1 MISNALRAEVNG
13 KTASPNQTVAT
24 TLTLADCLDCADPVI
39 RGAKIGDSIYHCCIM
54 PPVDLVCER
63 RYMPKLDIVPIEEA
77 RGKSASEGKRAQV
90 LREYIGYID
99 QLTKGQAGR
108 LVAGAGE
115 TTATV
120 RRRIGAAARAAG
132 KNLTIRRAGDEVYFW
147 VERRRAANGRGR
159 GASS

>member
-1 MISNALRAEVNG
+1 
-13 KTASPNQTVAT
+13 
-24 TLTLADCLDCADPVI
+24 
-39 RGAKIGDSIYHCCIM
+39 M
-54 PPVDLVCER
+54 PR
-63 RYMPKLDIVPIEEA
+63 FDIVPIEEA
-77 RGKSASEGKRAQV
+77 RAKTTTESASTRKRAQ
-90 LREYIGYID
+90 LLQEYRGYMD

-108 LVAGAGE
+108 LVASAGE

-147 VERRRAANGRGR
+147 AVERRRSANGRRRRGR